1 MTRSTQIF
9 LSAFAILL
17 VGCDN
22 STSTTTSAEKSLA
35 TNAATTSK
43 KIDPKNY
50 DGPLFP
56 AIKDG
61 KYGFIDTKG
70 NFVIPPTFTSA
81 QEFSEGMAA
90 VYVGGRAFIE
100 SSIYRGRTYQN
111 ISPEGGKWGYID
123 RTGEIKI
130 PPQFG
135 EAKQFSEGLALVAG
149 DEGGEGPVGFID
161 TQGLYKINPKYA
173 HHSSPF
179 KNGIAKVTLAK
190 IEQIDFKDGKYFN
203 SSGTQVDWTTANKIG
218 GERRRLL
225 KGHWIDTSG
234 KEIDGIKA
242 LGIIKLNRIA
252 FEQENAIKIHG
263 RTYKVDQYGLKD
275 GKGHVAVKAK
285 FYSIG
290 DFYNQTQGKVN
301 EFTSACIVSTWDAL
315 PWINVAH
322 SETQKCGLIDMDG
335 NFVVA
340 PDFDNI
346 MLLAEDLAVF
356 TIGCDSPRQCN
367 AGKKGIFSIKEQ
379 RIIVNPQF
387 MDIARLN
394 DGLIA
399 VNLDG
404 KWGFIDVSG
413 KYVIQPQFTSASP
426 FKDGLAQVGLADYI
440 NKTGE
445 YVYKGLMG
453 DLQPKPKKI
462 PAPPVAGNPESAS
475 GSLVKKGTGTVFI
488 VSNEGHAITNH
499 HVVGG
504 CSELRV
510 EGREGAAK
518 LVTADAVNDLALIKV
533 PGNISATA
541 TIVADPAKLRQ
552 GDDIVVY
559 GFPLNAVLS
568 SGGNLT
574 PGVVSALTGLGNNTN
589 QIQITA
595 PIQPGSSGSPV
606 LNKKGEVVGVVSMK
620 LDDMKMAKATGQI
633 GQNVNFAV
641 SGQTLKSFVDTHKVK
656 YRSGGML
663 SFEKSTADLADEARK
678 WTLVVECWK

>member
-1 MTRSTQIF
+1 MTRSIQIF
-9 LSAFAILL
+9 LAAFAILL

-22 STSTTTSAEKSLA
+22 STSTTSAEKSQA
-35 TNAATTSK
+35 TNAANTSN

-70 NFVIPPTFTSA
+70 NFLIPPTFTSA
-81 QEFSEGMAA
+81 ENFSEGMAA
-90 VYVGGRAFIE
+90 VYVGGRSFIYGE
-100 SSIYRGRTYQN
+100 SGQH
-111 ISPEGGKWGYID
+111 ISLEGGKWGYID

-135 EAKQFSEGLALVAG
+135 EAAQFNEGLAFVAG
-149 DEGGEGPVGFID
+149 DIGHKEAWGFID
-161 TQGLYKINPKYA
+161 AQGLYKINPKYGPEQ
-173 HHSSPF
+173 SSF
-179 KNGIAKVTLAK
+179 KNGIAFVRLADSDKVTLENGHWFDVSGKEISIAEAAEKMAK
-190 IEQIDFKDGKYFN
+190 H
-203 SSGTQVDWTTANKIG
+203 SALNK
-218 GERRRLL
+218 
-225 KGHWIDTSG
+225 KHWIDASG
-234 KEIDGIKA
+234 KVIDGIKA
-242 LGIIKLNRIA
+242 LSIIKLNRIA
-252 FEQENAIKIHG
+252 FEQKNTLEIDGGAYYNVG
-263 RTYKVDQYGLKD
+263 QEGLKD
-275 GKGHVAVKAK
+275 SKGRVVVKAK

-290 DFYNQTQGKVN
+290 DFYNKFEGKVY
-301 EFTSACIVSTWDAL
+301 EFTDACIVSTWITYPRRNYAMMKT
-315 PWINVAH
+315 V
-322 SETQKCGLIDMDG
+322 KCGLIDMNGD
-335 NFVVA
+335 FVLA
-340 PDFDNI
+340 PDFDRVRLI
-346 MLLAEDLAVF
+346 SEDLAVF
-356 TIGCDSPRQCN
+356 TIGCDRQWECD
-367 AGKKGIFSIKEQ
+367 AAKEGIFSIKEQ
-379 RIIVNPQF
+379 KIIVNPQF
-387 MDIARLN
+387 KWIGKLR

-399 VNLDG
+399 VDLDG
-404 KWGFIDVSG
+404 KLGFIDVSG
-413 KYVIQPQFTSASP
+413 KYVIQPQFTSALL
-426 FKDGLAQVGLADYI
+426 FKDGLARVGLADYI

-445 YVYKGLMG
+445 YVYKGSIG
-453 DLQPKPKKI
+453 NLQPKPKETTAS
-462 PAPPVAGNPESAS
+462 PGAGNPVSAS
-475 GSLVKKGTGTVFI
+475 GSLAKKGTGTVFI
-488 VSNEGHAITNH
+488 ISKEGHAITNH

-510 EGREGAAK
+510 EGREGVAK
-518 LVTADAVNDLALIKV
+518 LVTADEVNDLALIKV

-541 TIVADPAKLRQ
+541 TIAADPVKLRQ
-552 GDDIVVY
+552 GDDIIVF

-620 LDDMKMAKATGQI
+620 LDDIKMAKATGQF

-641 SGQTLKSFVDTHKVK
+641 SGQTLKSFVDTHKVR